1 MSKPQLDALLH
12 RYQQLLTISED
23 LASTLNLKT
32 LLDRIVHVAADLCSA
47 EAASI
52 LLYNESN
59 HQLYF
64 EAATNLEIPFMRG
77 LMVPVETSIAGWI
90 VTQRRPVI
98 INDAQQDPRHF
109 KHIGKV
115 INLQT
120 NTLLGVPMITKDKVI
135 GVLEAINKLSGQ
147 FSQEDQELLMAM
159 GSQAAVAIE
168 NARLFQQSDL
178 ISELVHELR
187 TPLTSLNAA
196 AHLLQR
202 PELGDEQRAAI
213 IQTIQSEI
221 SRLLEMSTT
230 YLDLARLESGR
241 AQYHVTQVDIGA
253 LLEECAR
260 VINGKVVEKGI
271 NLQLRL
277 PNEMSATNGD
287 SDKLKQVILNLLSN
301 AIKYTPSGGEITLAG
316 ERLDG
321 EIVIQVRD
329 NGMGIPQESLPFI
342 FEKFY
347 RVPGIEQPVQGTGLG
362 LFICKRIIHDHQG
375 KIEVHSK
382 VGVGTEFILHLP
394 LLKS

>member
-1 MSKPQLDALLH
+1 
-12 RYQQLLTISED
+12 
-23 LASTLNLKT
+23 
-32 LLDRIVHVAADLCSA
+32 
-47 EAASI
+47 
-52 LLYNESN
+52 
-59 HQLYF
+59 
-64 EAATNLEIPFMRG
+64 
-77 LMVPVETSIAGWI
+77 
-90 VTQRRPVI
+90 
-98 INDAQQDPRHF
+98 
-109 KHIGKV
+109 
-115 INLQT
+115 
-120 NTLLGVPMITKDKVI
+120 
-135 GVLEAINKLSGQ
+135 
-147 FSQEDQELLMAM
+147 M

-301 AIKYTPSGGEITLAG
+301 AIKYTPSCGEITLAG
-316 ERLDG
+316 
-321 EIVIQVRD
+321 
-329 NGMGIPQESLPFI
+329 
-342 FEKFY
+342 
-347 RVPGIEQPVQGTGLG
+347 
-362 LFICKRIIHDHQG
+362 
-375 KIEVHSK
+375 
-382 VGVGTEFILHLP
+382 
-394 LLKS
+394 